1 MKKIKKDTN
10 HRNIVPAGGF
20 VKNIGRR
27 GIMIAAGA
35 IFLAAGLIVCLS
47 LKKESNPV
55 PPEPPAVPASE
66 TPSATPET
74 PAPLPVPSELPSV
87 PCGAVA
93 AGDGLSFGLSSVG
106 LMSYIGYNNGQAYCY
121 DWRDVKAIA
130 AAPSFTVG
138 LTKEGR
144 LFCSGSDALR
154 QESAKLNG
162 ITAVC
167 CSSEIVYA
175 LSGDGR
181 VIAIGARTESAAASD
196 AEARLY
202 SEMLNTGDL
211 NNIRLIAAGSDF
223 FIAVEASGKIHSRG
237 NSPEL
242 SVFSGH
248 SLTAIAACGSNLAA
262 RTEGGL
268 FLCASNAADAS
279 ASVLLGAADCKY
291 AFTGNN
297 CFAYVDYAGRLHT
310 DCELADTDG
319 RRISEAFTEDDA
331 NVVDFSCAF
340 GHALVLSDDGTVHA
354 FGSNDF
360 CEGETAS
367 WRLRPYLADG
377 GFVLGLAPD
386 ADPLIRTGDEYT
398 LENGNRGTAVIL
410 GDINM
415 DGSITAADADLLAA
429 YLSGNVQLDPVQLQA
444 ANILRDAAK
453 PNSVDAADVE
463 QLRCHLSNYT
473 VIDQYA
479 KSFRYSE
486 QTANAERTNADTVG
500 YIKLD
505 GTNIDAP
512 LMFGPNFYYHYHD
525 ARGNSSSRGSI
536 YLYYGYPSQNMVISG
551 HNLRRAG
558 IMLHQ
563 LHKIQNEYAPT
574 YGEFKNRLWT
584 LNLFGETHT
593 WEVFAMYEEKPASA
607 EQSSQYYNCNYPQT
621 MESMTSEQISE
632 WITYQQ
638 ARTELDYSIHVTPND
653 RFLTVLTCADQH
665 WESNLG
671 GRIYFFL
678 RMVDG
683 H

>member
-1 MKKIKKDTN
+1 M
-10 HRNIVPAGGF
+10 
-20 VKNIGRR
+20 
-27 GIMIAAGA
+27 
-35 IFLAAGLIVCLS
+35 
-47 LKKESNPV
+47 
-55 PPEPPAVPASE
+55 
-66 TPSATPET
+66 
-74 PAPLPVPSELPSV
+74 PSELPSV

-130 AAPSFTVG
+130 AAPAFTVG

-144 LFCSGSDALR
+144 LLCSGSDALR
-154 QESAKLNG
+154 QESAKLND

-196 AEARLY
+196 AEAQLY

-211 NNIRLIAAGSDF
+211 NNIRFIAAGSDF
-223 FIAVEASGKIHSRG
+223 FIAVEAGGKIHSRG

-279 ASVLLGAADCKY
+279 TSVLFGAADCKY
-291 AFTGNN
+291 AFAGNN

-360 CEGETAS
+360 CESETAS

-500 YIKLD
+500 YIKLE

-512 LMFGPNFYYHYHD
+512 VMFGPNFYYHYHD

-563 LHKIQNEYAPT
+563 LHKIQDEYAPT

-632 WITYQQ
+632 WISYQQ
-638 ARTELDYSIHVTPND
+638 ARTELDYSVHVTPND